1 MKYPLET
8 ALALYFTSEEK
19 DVWKEISADL
29 LAFSFTDSETNTADS
44 ISLTLKDPAGKWAG
58 RWKPD
63 AGEKVK
69 AYIKSLENGK
79 LKERLY
85 CGRFYVDNLRVA
97 GAPRIAEI
105 NAVSIPLNKPIRK
118 KIKNKS
124 WKKTTLKEI
133 AETIAKDAGVS
144 LLYDVAEKIDY
155 EIVDQKKESDLKFLS
170 RLCEEAGA
178 SLKLTD
184 EKIVIYDQLS
194 YEDKAP
200 IKTFELGKSNIL
212 SWSFETNQS
221 ETYRSV
227 QVSYR
232 NPKLKKKGA
241 AGGFTL
247 RKSSRLMKKK
257 KTKNPA
263 VLTYTYVDP
272 DAGEDGQEF
281 AYKTACKSIN
291 EAKRKARAKL
301 RSLNRRAVTGDLNI
315 IGDVKMCAGLVIK
328 IKGFGAFD
336 GNFII
341 SEAAHIVGTSGYTT
355 GLKLRRVSKNY

>member
-8 ALALYFTSEEK
+8 ALGLYFTGEEK
-19 DVWKEISADL
+19 DVWEEISKDL
-29 LAFSFTDSETNTADS
+29 LGFSFTDSETNSADS

-63 AGEKVK
+63 TGEKVK
-69 AYIKSLENGK
+69 AFIKSLENGK
-79 LKERLY
+79 EKDRLY

-118 KIKNKS
+118 RLKYKS

-133 AETIAKDAGVS
+133 AATIAAAAGVS

-155 EIVDQKKESDLKFLS
+155 EVIDQKKESDLKFLS
-170 RLCEEAGA
+170 KLCEEAGL

-184 EKIVIYDQLS
+184 EKIVIYDQNF
-194 YEDKAP
+194 YEDKKP
-200 IKTFELGKSNIL
+200 VKTFELGKSNIL
-212 SWSFETNQS
+212 SWNFETNQS

-227 QVSYR
+227 TVSYR
-232 NPKLKKKGA
+232 NPKLKKKNA
-241 AGGFTL
+241 AGGYTL
-247 RKSSRLMKKK
+247 KKSSRLMKKK

-263 VLTYTYVDP
+263 VLSYTYTDP
-272 DAGEDGQEF
+272 DATDDGQEY
-281 AYKTACKSIN
+281 AIKTACKSIA

-301 RSLNRRAVTGDLNI
+301 RNLNRRAVTGDLNI
-315 IGDVKMCAGLVIK
+315 IGDVKMCAGVVIK
-328 IKGFGAFD
+328 VKGFGSFD
-336 GNFII
+336 GNFIV
-341 SEAAHIVGTSGYTT
+341 SEAVHSVGSSGYTT
-355 GLKLRRVSKNY
+355 GLKLRRVSRNY